1 MAEDEAAT
9 NGTAETAAIGRLPA
23 EPRTCEKRPDVS
35 FIVDRGRRTHA
46 RARQRTAM
54 SAALEPRGAPSR
66 WRRSKR
72 DKGAP
77 KNPPAS
83 RGAAPD
89 GPSEAHRTDATGD
102 SAHPR
107 ARRGREAPSDDP
119 AEARVDGTEPFANAE
134 RGPEGS
140 PAGPL
145 SASELTASSCSGG
158 SCASEDGDG
167 SAAADVGA
175 TVENARNEDAPEEA
189 NFDQR
194 AVSEVGSSPPL
205 LEAASPEDEW
215 PAVGLGAR
223 ERKRGDARAPAAAAK
238 WRCAGDWPCGA
249 CAHAN
254 SGWRARCARC
264 GAEKEKN
271 GRSRAPAG
279 SNLSADGSV
288 GADGAAFPALGAT
301 ATDDQ
306 AASLIAGVRPETKR
320 DPDFTE
326 RETNAAAAFFHD
338 AANSSLAGAEFSGAF
353 ASAPP
358 DAIPL
363 EALERAF
370 AETAAETAAVEKE
383 KGDAEDASGRTTRAQ
398 TTEKPFRWDDEAE
411 EKNGENRDEDA
422 PLPPLPWD
430 ERADAS
436 TPDGD
441 ASTPAPDPRINRDP
455 SPDKSSRISKVDD
468 CRHTSVIDALR
479 EALRLERDARDA
491 AVRAAVAVARE
502 RDFDALREMA
512 ETVASHC
519 SARVAFDVEARIAH
533 HAQEASTRHADLE
546 RRLFEVT
553 RENAKHEATNASLA
567 EQAERLE
574 RRLDTTETRCVA
586 LEGEAARLAS
596 LVEFYGVES
605 SRVETSVQTRV
616 GEDVTATTQTSK
628 REETLCR
635 KERFQRHRG
644 DASVFVR
651 AEEKDPDALLTSAQ
665 ANSLVKR
672 TRSEAADDDHG
683 TYFEAQLIGG
693 FGSSASVFGAESV
706 TAFSRT
712 GADGVEEDLASLL
725 STETEKSSAS
735 KTMTSSAKPRNRRR
749 AKKPNAA
756 ERRTAFRGDP
766 TENASDSV
774 ASVAEEIRAQDVK
787 THRRRFRESARL
799 RKTKVSFANAL
810 DAKKNV
816 ALPSTWARAEGF
828 FDAETARAVFLR
840 PST

>member
-1 MAEDEAAT
+1 VPSVL
-9 NGTAETAAIGRLPA
+9 TAPRSRLSA
-23 EPRTCEKRPDVS
+23 RR
-35 FIVDRGRRTHA
+35 RRTIRR
-46 RARQRTAM
+46 RAI
-54 SAALEPRGAPSR
+54 
-66 WRRSKR
+66 
-72 DKGAP
+72 
-77 KNPPAS
+77 
-83 RGAAPD
+83 
-89 GPSEAHRTDATGD
+89 
-102 SAHPR
+102 
-107 ARRGREAPSDDP
+107 
-119 AEARVDGTEPFANAE
+119 
-134 RGPEGS
+134 S
-140 PAGPL
+140 P
-145 SASELTASSCSGG
+145 
-158 SCASEDGDG
+158 
-167 SAAADVGA
+167 
-175 TVENARNEDAPEEA
+175 
-189 NFDQR
+189 
-194 AVSEVGSSPPL
+194 
-205 LEAASPEDEW
+205 
-215 PAVGLGAR
+215 
-223 ERKRGDARAPAAAAK
+223 
-238 WRCAGDWPCGA
+238 
-249 CAHAN
+249 
-254 SGWRARCARC
+254 
-264 GAEKEKN
+264 
-271 GRSRAPAG
+271 
-279 SNLSADGSV
+279 
-288 GADGAAFPALGAT
+288 
-301 ATDDQ
+301 
-306 AASLIAGVRPETKR
+306 GVRPETKR

-353 ASAPP
+353 AGAPP

-411 EKNGENRDEDA
+411 EKNGEKRDEDA

-430 ERADAS
+430 KRADAS

-441 ASTPAPDPRINRDP
+441 AWTPAPDPRINRDP

-533 HAQEASTRHADLE
+533 DAEEASERHADLE

-574 RRLDTTETRCVA
+574 RRLDATEARCVA

-616 GEDVTATTQTSK
+616 GEDVTATTRTSK
-628 REETLCR
+628 RR
-635 KERFQRHRG
+635 R
-644 DASVFVR
+644 
-651 AEEKDPDALLTSAQ
+651 DALPKRAVPKASRRRLRFRSRGGEGPERGLASAQ

-735 KTMTSSAKPRNRRR
+735 KTTLERETAKPSAREETERRR
-749 AKKPNAA
+749 
-756 ERRTAFRGDP
+756 T
-766 TENASDSV
+766 
-774 ASVAEEIRAQDVK
+774 
-787 THRRRFRESARL
+787 THR
-799 RKTKVSFANAL
+799 VS
-810 DAKKNV
+810 
-816 ALPSTWARAEGF
+816 W
-828 FDAETARAVFLR
+828 
-840 PST
+840 

>member
-1 MAEDEAAT
+1 M
-9 NGTAETAAIGRLPA
+9 
-23 EPRTCEKRPDVS
+23 
-35 FIVDRGRRTHA
+35 
-46 RARQRTAM
+46 
-54 SAALEPRGAPSR
+54 
-66 WRRSKR
+66 
-72 DKGAP
+72 
-77 KNPPAS
+77 
-83 RGAAPD
+83 
-89 GPSEAHRTDATGD
+89 
-102 SAHPR
+102 
-107 ARRGREAPSDDP
+107 
-119 AEARVDGTEPFANAE
+119 
-134 RGPEGS
+134 
-140 PAGPL
+140 
-145 SASELTASSCSGG
+145 
-158 SCASEDGDG
+158 
-167 SAAADVGA
+167 
-175 TVENARNEDAPEEA
+175 
-189 NFDQR
+189 
-194 AVSEVGSSPPL
+194 
-205 LEAASPEDEW
+205 W

-279 SNLSADGSV
+279 SNLSADGAVS
-288 GADGAAFPALGAT
+288 ADGAAFPPLGAA
-301 ATDDQ
+301 ATDGQ
-306 AASLIAGVRPETKR
+306 AASLIAGVRPDTKR
-320 DPDFTE
+320 DPDFSE

-338 AANSSLAGAEFSGAF
+338 AANASLAGAEFSGAF
-353 ASAPP
+353 AGAPP

-370 AETAAETAAVEKE
+370 AETAAETAAVENE

-411 EKNGENRDEDA
+411 ENRDEDA

-430 ERADAS
+430 KRADAS

-441 ASTPAPDPRINRDP
+441 ASTPALDPRINRDP

-533 HAQEASTRHADLE
+533 DAEEASERHADLE
-546 RRLFEVT
+546 RRLSEVK

-574 RRLDTTETRCVA
+574 RRLDATEERCVA

-596 LVEFYGVES
+596 LVESGRAES
-605 SRVETSVQTRV
+605 SRVEPSVQTRV
-616 GEDVTATTQTSK
+616 GEDVTATTRTSK

-635 KERFQRHRG
+635 KERVQRHRG

-651 AEEKDPDALLTSAQ
+651 AEKDRTRLASAQ

-712 GADGVEEDLASLL
+712 GADGVEEELASLL

-735 KTMTSSAKPRNRRR
+735 KTTPSAKPRNRRR

-756 ERRTAFRGDP
+756 ERRTAFPGDP

-828 FDAETARAVFLR
+828 FDASTARAVFLR

>member
-119 AEARVDGTEPFANAE
+119 AEARVDGTEPFANDDS
-134 RGPEGS
+134 PEGS

-175 TVENARNEDAPEEA
+175 TDENARNEDAPEEA
-189 NFDQR
+189 NRDEKKR
-194 AVSEVGSSPPL
+194 ALSEVGSEPL
-205 LEAASPEDEW
+205 VAAASPEDEW

-279 SNLSADGSV
+279 SNLSADGAVS
-288 GADGAAFPALGAT
+288 ADGAAFPPLGAA
-301 ATDDQ
+301 ATDGQ
-306 AASLIAGVRPETKR
+306 AASLIAGVRPDTKR
-320 DPDFTE
+320 DPDFSE

-338 AANSSLAGAEFSGAF
+338 AANASLAGAEFSGAF
-353 ASAPP
+353 AGAPP

-370 AETAAETAAVEKE
+370 AETAAETAAGENE

-411 EKNGENRDEDA
+411 ENRDEDA

-430 ERADAS
+430 KRADAS

-441 ASTPAPDPRINRDP
+441 ASTPALDPRINRDP

-533 HAQEASTRHADLE
+533 DAEEASERHADLE
-546 RRLFEVT
+546 RRLSEVK

-574 RRLDTTETRCVA
+574 RRLDATEERCVA

-596 LVEFYGVES
+596 LVESGRAES
-605 SRVETSVQTRV
+605 SRVEPSVQTRV
-616 GEDVTATTQTSK
+616 GEDVTATTRTSK

-635 KERFQRHRG
+635 KERVQRHRG

-651 AEEKDPDALLTSAQ
+651 AEKDRTRLASAQ

-712 GADGVEEDLASLL
+712 GADGVEEELASLL

-735 KTMTSSAKPRNRRR
+735 KTTPSAKPRNRRR

-756 ERRTAFRGDP
+756 ERRTAFPGDP

-828 FDAETARAVFLR
+828 FDASTARAVFLR

>member
-1 MAEDEAAT
+1 VAEDEAAT

-54 SAALEPRGAPSR
+54 SAALEPRGATSR

-83 RGAAPD
+83 RDAAPD

-119 AEARVDGTEPFANAE
+119 AEARVDGTEPFANDDS
-134 RGPEGS
+134 PEGS

-175 TVENARNEDAPEEA
+175 TVENAKTREDAPEEA
-189 NFDQR
+189 NFDER
-194 AVSEVGSSPPL
+194 ALSEVSSSPPL
-205 LEAASPEDEW
+205 VAAASPEDEW
-215 PAVGLGAR
+215 PTVGIGAR
-223 ERKRGDARAPAAAAK
+223 ERKRGNARAPAAAAK

-264 GAEKEKN
+264 GAEKENN

-279 SNLSADGSV
+279 SNLSADGAV
-288 GADGAAFPALGAT
+288 CADGAAFPPLGAAT
-301 ATDDQ
+301 TDDQ

-326 RETNAAAAFFHD
+326 CETNAAAAFFHD

-353 ASAPP
+353 AGAPP

-370 AETAAETAAVEKE
+370 AETAAETAAVENE

-398 TTEKPFRWDDEAE
+398 TTEKPFRWDDEAG

-430 ERADAS
+430 KRADAS

-441 ASTPAPDPRINRDP
+441 AWTPAPDPRINRDP

-468 CRHTSVIDALR
+468 GRHTSVIDALR

-491 AVRAAVAVARE
+491 AVHAAVAVARE

-512 ETVASHC
+512 EITASHC

-533 HAQEASTRHADLE
+533 GAEEASERHADLE
-546 RRLFEVT
+546 RRLSEVK

-574 RRLDTTETRCVA
+574 RRLDATEERCVA

-596 LVEFYGVES
+596 LVESGRAES
-605 SRVETSVQTRV
+605 SRVEPSVQTRV
-616 GEDVTATTQTSK
+616 GEDVTATTRTSK

-635 KERFQRHRG
+635 KERVERHRG

-651 AEEKDPDALLTSAQ
+651 AEEKDRTRLASAQ

-706 TAFSRT
+706 TAFSPT
-712 GADGVEEDLASLL
+712 GADGVEEELASLL

-735 KTMTSSAKPRNRRR
+735 KTTPSAKPRNRRR

-756 ERRTAFRGDP
+756 ERRTAFPGDP

-828 FDAETARAVFLR
+828 FDASTARAVFLR

>member
-1 MAEDEAAT
+1 
-9 NGTAETAAIGRLPA
+9 
-23 EPRTCEKRPDVS
+23 
-35 FIVDRGRRTHA
+35 
-46 RARQRTAM
+46 M

-119 AEARVDGTEPFANAE
+119 AEARVDGTEPFANDE
-134 RGPEGS
+134 RVPEGS

-175 TVENARNEDAPEEA
+175 TDENARNEEAPEEA
-189 NFDQR
+189 NRDEKKR
-194 AVSEVGSSPPL
+194 ALSEVSSSPPL
-205 LEAASPEDEW
+205 VAAASPEDEW

-279 SNLSADGSV
+279 SNLSADGAV
-288 GADGAAFPALGAT
+288 GADGAAFPPLGAAT
-301 ATDDQ
+301 TDDQ

-338 AANSSLAGAEFSGAF
+338 AANASLAGAEFSGAF
-353 ASAPP
+353 AGAPP

-370 AETAAETAAVEKE
+370 AETAAETAAVENE
-383 KGDAEDASGRTTRAQ
+383 KGDAEDASGGTTRAQ
-398 TTEKPFRWDDEAE
+398 TTEKPFRWDDEAG

-430 ERADAS
+430 KRADAS

-441 ASTPAPDPRINRDP
+441 ALTPAPDPQVKKDP
-455 SPDKSSRISKVDD
+455 SPVDD

-512 ETVASHC
+512 EITASHC

-533 HAQEASTRHADLE
+533 DAEEASKRHADLE

-574 RRLDTTETRCVA
+574 RRLDATEERCVA

-596 LVEFYGVES
+596 LVESGRAES
-605 SRVETSVQTRV
+605 SRVEPSVQTRV
-616 GEDVTATTQTSK
+616 GEDVTATTRTSK

-635 KERFQRHRG
+635 KERVQRHRG

-651 AEEKDPDALLTSAQ
+651 AEEKDRTRLASAQ

-712 GADGVEEDLASLL
+712 GADGVEEELASLL

-735 KTMTSSAKPRNRRR
+735 KTTPSAKPRNRRR

-756 ERRTAFRGDP
+756 ERRTAFPGDP

-828 FDAETARAVFLR
+828 FDASTARAVFLR